1 MKPVRYL
8 IIGFLIISST
18 LCKAQEFGLSFSY
31 FLPKNGEFSTPV
43 SPFSFRG
50 LGFDINRF
58 VALEAGVS
66 LYRMSGLNMKD
77 LPFESR
83 KPLVGPNFTIFVPVE
98 LVFQLRGNGVGF
110 DIKGGGFGFYG
121 FDQRINYGNMDRA
134 LRAYEGWEV
143 VNSDFT
149 HGNSPGF
156 GYHFGAEL
164 TVDVTST
171 VGVSIETNY
180 LVGQSN
186 FPLKGSYTGYDP
198 VTGQMETVVVDE
210 TFSDAKIDFT
220 GLEFSIGL
228 IFNSG
233 GGGPAPKKKPRR
245 R

>member
-1 MKPVRYL
+1 MKSTRYITIAL
-8 IIGFLIISST
+8 LLVSST

-58 VALEAGVS
+58 IALEAGVS

-83 KPLVGPNFTIFVPVE
+83 KPLVGPNFTVFVPVE
-98 LVFQLRGNGVGF
+98 LVFQLQGKGVGF
-110 DIKGGGFGFYG
+110 DIKAGGFGFYG

-134 LRAYEGWEV
+134 LRAYEGWEL
-143 VNSDFT
+143 VNANFS

-156 GYHFGAEL
+156 GYHGGAEL
-164 TVDVTST
+164 TIDVTSQ

-186 FPLKGSYTGYDP
+186 FPLKGSYSGFDP
-198 VTGQMETVVVDE
+198 VTGQIETVVVDE
-210 TFSDAKIDFT
+210 TFADAKIDFT
-220 GLEFSIGL
+220 GSEFSIGL